1 MTLRIL
7 IPAVVLLAVAGCA
20 STTPPASNGEALTA
34 TLVDGDNV
42 NLSWHDSGLE
52 PAGEVV
58 EYSNTANGEF
68 TPLDFV
74 PPSQTSYA
82 HRKLIPQTAFY
93 YRVVPYFGPT
103 TNEVTVA
110 LPPGAYNDNA
120 ANPDPWATPTTV
132 PGDPTTRASV
142 HTAAGA
148 PTDLRATVEDANGIK
163 LTWTDHD
170 SDAQGYFVEIKPQ
183 GSAEFQVVQVLAPR
197 INSCGVITLPNEKHA
212 TYRIRAFYYGAPSNT
227 AMRRTA

>member
-1 MTLRIL
+1 MNLRIL
-7 IPAVVLLAVAGCA
+7 IPAALLLTLTACA
-20 STTPPASNGEALTA
+20 STPAPTGEALTT
-34 TLVDGDNV
+34 TLVNGDNV
-42 NLSWHDSGLE
+42 NLSWHDAGPK

-58 EYSNTANGEF
+58 EYSNTANGAF

-74 PPSQTSYA
+74 PPEQTSYA
-82 HRKLIPQTAFY
+82 HQKLIPQTSFY

-103 TNEVTVA
+103 TNEVTVD

-120 ANPDPWATPTTV
+120 ANPDPWATPATL

-148 PTDLRATVEDANGIK
+148 PTNLRAAIEDPNGIR

-170 SDAQGYFVEIKPQ
+170 SDAQGYFVEIKPSD
-183 GSAEFQVVQVLAPR
+183 SANFQVV
-197 INSCGVITLPNEKHA
+197 
-212 TYRIRAFYYGAPSNT
+212 
-227 AMRRTA
+227 